1 MFLRELNK
9 SKLQTADFFSSDFFL
24 QSLGFRFIMIRYQFD
39 SFSFNVLFL
48 LTDFNSNGGI

>member
-9 SKLQTADFFSSDFFL
+9 SKLQTSDFFSSDFFL